1 MNARAKKQTLRARPK
16 LRLIHG
22 GLPPEHEWTEAAVR
36 RIMKPSI
43 KQLPF
48 VQLKPNAEPLWEPNS
63 YWYVSTA
70 GRWGQAYRLGQ
81 DYARQAVAAMQADG
95 FNVLPSIFRDMIDS
109 GIEHAKQKKG
119 RRRGDVVMLGF
130 LHQLGHMFSP
140 IAENETQDTERKL
153 R

>member
-1 MNARAKKQTLRARPK
+1 MSSRQKQTLRTRPK

-22 GLPPEHEWTEAAVR
+22 GLPPETEWTEAAVR

-70 GRWGQAYRLGQ
+70 RSWAQA
-81 DYARQAVAAMQADG
+81 
-95 FNVLPSIFRDMIDS
+95 
-109 GIEHAKQKKG
+109 
-119 RRRGDVVMLGF
+119 
-130 LHQLGHMFSP
+130 
-140 IAENETQDTERKL
+140 TEPG
-153 R
+153 

>member
-1 MNARAKKQTLRARPK
+1 MSSRQKQMLRAQTK

-22 GLPPEHEWTEAAVR
+22 GLPPETEWTEAAMR
-36 RIMKPSI
+36 RLLKPSI

-70 GRWGQAYRLGQ
+70 RSWGQAYRLGQ

-95 FNVLPSIFRDMIDS
+95 FNVLPSIFRDMVES
-109 GIEHAKQKKG
+109 GIERAKEQKA
-119 RRRGDVVMLGF
+119 RRRRRHRDVVMIGF
-130 LHQLGHMFSP
+130 MHQLSVMFSP
-140 IAENETQDTERKL
+140 IAE
-153 R
+153 